1 MPCPHFSITIAK
13 RSENKSA
20 VAGAAYQS
28 GERLFSEY
36 DRKFKDYTG
45 KKEVVHSEILLPPN
59 APEEYRDRATLWNAV
74 EKVENQWNSQ
84 LARRM
89 VIAIPKEIPPDQ
101 HARLIREYCQEQFV
115 SKGMCA
121 DFAIHDKGDGNPH
134 AHIMLTMRA
143 IGEDGKW
150 LPKSRKV
157 YDLDENGQRIRL
169 PSGNWKSHKEDT
181 VDWNDRKYAEIW
193 RHEWEAAAN
202 QYLEA
207 NNRPERLDM
216 RSYERQGID
225 RIPTVHLGPEA
236 AGLERKGI
244 RTNKG
249 DLNRE
254 ISRTNRLKA
263 ALKKTIR
270 SLIDWLADVKDALRE
285 VLREEERVKTLPE
298 YLLDYMSKRK
308 AERMDW
314 NIAAQNKCGLTDFKK
329 ISHAIFFLKDKNIL
343 TVDELG
349 AEIKR
354 VTDEFYRISKEQK
367 RIETLRQLVRYSED
381 YKKYKPVH
389 EKYTSIH
396 WKWQKEK
403 FRVKH
408 SDELDAFYE
417 ADRFLRSHSDGHSP
431 DELKKEL
438 AGLEEVTGSHGK
450 TIDQCKSDLNELKS
464 VRYCVSYVMAD
475 EKAREQSSERRKER
489 ATEQRQEPKPD
500 RKPKKRHEYER

>member
-36 DRKFKDYTG
+36 DQKVKDYIG

-59 APEEYRDRATLWNAV
+59 APEEYHDRATLWNAV

-101 HARLIREYCQEQFV
+101 HVQLIREYCQEQFV

-134 AHIMLTMRA
+134 AHVMLTMRA

-150 LPKSRKV
+150 LSKSRKV
-157 YDLDENGQRIRL
+157 YDLDENGQRIKL

-202 QYLEA
+202 KYLEA

-216 RSYERQGID
+216 RPYERQGID
-225 RIPTVHLGPEA
+225 KIPTVHLGPEA

-285 VLREEERVKTLPE
+285 VLREEEREKTLPE

-314 NIAAQNKCGLTDFKK
+314 SIAAQNKCGLTDFKK

-367 RIETLRQLVRYSED
+367 RMETLRQLIRYSED
-381 YKKYKPVH
+381 YKKYKLVH
-389 EKYTSIH
+389 EKFTSIH
-396 WKWQKEK
+396 WKGQKEK
-403 FRVKH
+403 FQVKH

-417 ADRFLRSHSDGHSP
+417 ADRFLRSHSDSHSP
-431 DELKKEL
+431 SELKKEL
-438 AGLEEVTGSHGK
+438 VGLEEVGKSHGK
-450 TIDQCKSDLNELKS
+450 TIEQCKSDLNELKS

-475 EKAREQSSERRKER
+475 EKVREQNSKRKLSAEK
-489 ATEQRQEPKPD
+489 ENCL
-500 RKPKKRHEYER
+500 

>member
-36 DRKFKDYTG
+36 DRKVKDYTG

-59 APEEYRDRATLWNAV
+59 APEEYHDRATLWNAV

-84 LARRM
+84 LGRRM

-101 HARLIREYCQEQFV
+101 HVRLIREYCQEQFV

-134 AHIMLTMRA
+134 AHVMLTMRA

-169 PSGNWKSHKEDT
+169 ASGNWKSHKEDT
-181 VDWNDRKYAEIW
+181 VDWNDRKHAEIW
-193 RHEWEAAAN
+193 RHEWEVSAN
-202 QYLEA
+202 KYLEA
-207 NNRPERLDM
+207 NNRPERMDM

-236 AGLERKGI
+236 AGLERKGV

-314 NIAAQNKCGLTDFKK
+314 SIAAQNKCGLTDFKK
-329 ISHAIFFLKDKNIL
+329 ISHAISFLKGKNIL

-396 WKWQKEK
+396 WKGQKEK

-431 DELKKEL
+431 SELKKEL

-450 TIDQCKSDLNELKS
+450 MIEQCKSDLNELKS

-475 EKAREQSSERRKER
+475 EKAREQGNEQRKER

>member
-1 MPCPHFSITIAK
+1 MPCPHIKITIAK

-36 DRKFKDYTG
+36 DRKVKDYTG
-45 KKEVVHSEILLPPN
+45 KKEVVHSDILLPPN
-59 APEEYRDRATLWNAV
+59 APEEYRDRAALWNAV

-134 AHIMLTMRA
+134 AHVMLTMRA

-157 YDLDENGQRIRL
+157 YDLDENGQRIKL
-169 PSGNWKSHKEDT
+169 PSGSWKSHKEYT

-193 RHEWEAAAN
+193 RHEWEVSAN
-202 QYLEA
+202 KYLEA

-216 RSYERQGID
+216 RSYARQGID

-249 DLNRE
+249 NLNRE
-254 ISRTNRLKA
+254 INRTNRLKA

-270 SLIDWLADVKDALRE
+270 SLIDWLTDVKDALRE
-285 VLREEERVKTLPE
+285 ALREEEQEKTLPE

-314 NIAAQNKCGLTDFKK
+314 SIAAQNKCGLTDLRK
-329 ISHAIFFLKDKNIL
+329 ISHAISFLKGKNIA

-349 AEIKR
+349 AEIEH
-354 VTDEFYRISKEQK
+354 VTNELSRISQEQK
-367 RIETLRQLVRYSED
+367 RMEALRRLIRHSEN
-381 YKKYKPVH
+381 YEKYKPID
-389 EKYTSIH
+389 EKYRSIH
-396 WKWQKEK
+396 WKGQKEK
-403 FRVKH
+403 FREKH
-408 SDELDAFYE
+408 RDELDAFYA
-417 ADRFLRSHSDGHSP
+417 ADKFLRSHLDGRNHSRS
-431 DELKKEL
+431 EWRKEL
-438 AGLEEVTGSHGK
+438 AGLEEVSKSHDK
-450 TIDQCKSDLNELKS
+450 TTEQCRSDLNELKS
-464 VRYCVSYVMAD
+464 VRYCVSCVMAD
-475 EKAREQSSERRKER
+475 DKSREQKQNNELNK
-489 ATEQRQEPKPD
+489 Q
-500 RKPKKRHEYER
+500 HEYER

>member
-36 DRKFKDYTG
+36 DRKVKDYTG

-59 APEEYRDRATLWNAV
+59 VPEEYRDRAALWNAV

-101 HARLIREYCQEQFV
+101 HAQLIREYCQEQFV

-134 AHIMLTMRA
+134 AHVMLTMRA

-157 YDLDENGQRIRL
+157 YNLDENGQRIKL

-193 RHEWEAAAN
+193 RHEWEVAAN
-202 QYLEA
+202 KYLEA

-270 SLIDWLADVKDALRE
+270 SLIDWLAGVKDALRE
-285 VLREEERVKTLPE
+285 VLREEKREKTLPE

-314 NIAAQNKCGLTDFKK
+314 SIAAQNKCGLTDFKK
-329 ISHAIFFLKDKNIL
+329 ISHAICFLRDKNIL

-354 VTDEFYRISKEQK
+354 VTDEFYRISNEQK
-367 RIETLRQLVRYSED
+367 RMETLRQLVRYSED
-381 YKKYKPVH
+381 YKKYKPID
-389 EKYTSIH
+389 EKYRSIH
-396 WKWQKEK
+396 WKGQKEK

-417 ADRFLRSHSDGHSP
+417 ADRFLRSNSGGHSP
-431 DELKKEL
+431 GELKKEL

-450 TIDQCKSDLNELKS
+450 MIEQCKSDLNELKS

-475 EKAREQSSERRKER
+475 EKAREQGNERI
-489 ATEQRQEPKPD
+489 TEPKKEQTPNA
-500 RKPKKRHEYER
+500 KTKKRHEYER

>member
-36 DRKFKDYTG
+36 DQKVKDYTG

-89 VIAIPKEIPPDQ
+89 VIAIPKEISPDQ

-121 DFAIHDKGDGNPH
+121 DFSIHDKGDGNPH
-134 AHIMLTMRA
+134 AHVMLTMRA

-157 YDLDENGQRIRL
+157 YDLDENGQRIKL

-181 VDWNDRKYAEIW
+181 VDWNDRKHAEIW
-193 RHEWEAAAN
+193 RHEWEVAAN
-202 QYLEA
+202 EYLEA
-207 NNRPERLDM
+207 NNRPERLEM

-249 DLNRE
+249 DLNRD

-270 SLIDWLADVKDALRE
+270 SLIDWLTDVKDALRE
-285 VLREEERVKTLPE
+285 ALREEEQEKTLPE

-308 AERMDW
+308 GERMDW

-349 AEIKR
+349 AEINR
-354 VTDEFYRISKEQK
+354 VTALYEKIVNEQK
-367 RIETLRQLVRYSED
+367 RMETLRKLVRYFGD
-381 YKKYKPVH
+381 YKKYKPID
-389 EKYTSIH
+389 EKYRSIH
-396 WKWQKEK
+396 WKGQKEK

-438 AGLEEVTGSHGK
+438 AGLEEVGKSHGK
-450 TIDQCKSDLNELKS
+450 MIEQCKADLNELKS

-475 EKAREQSSERRKER
+475 EKVREQNSKRKLSAEK
-489 ATEQRQEPKPD
+489 ENCL
-500 RKPKKRHEYER
+500 

>member
-36 DRKFKDYTG
+36 DQKVKDYTG

-89 VIAIPKEIPPDQ
+89 VIAIPKEISPDQ

-121 DFAIHDKGDGNPH
+121 DFSIHDKGDGNPH
-134 AHIMLTMRA
+134 AHVMLTMRA

-157 YDLDENGQRIRL
+157 YDLDENGQRIKL

-181 VDWNDRKYAEIW
+181 VDWNDRKHAEIW
-193 RHEWEAAAN
+193 RHEWEVAAN
-202 QYLEA
+202 EYLEA
-207 NNRPERLDM
+207 NNRPERLEM

-270 SLIDWLADVKDALRE
+270 SLIDWLADVKDALWE

-308 AERMDW
+308 VERMDW
-314 NIAAQNKCGLTDFKK
+314 SIAAQNKCGLTDFKK
-329 ISHAIFFLKDKNIL
+329 ISHAISFLRDKNIL

-349 AEIKR
+349 SEINR
-354 VTDEFYRISKEQK
+354 VTALYEKIVNEQK
-367 RIETLRQLVRYSED
+367 RMETLRKLVRYSGD
-381 YKKYKPVH
+381 YKKYKPID
-389 EKYTSIH
+389 EKYRSIH
-396 WKWQKEK
+396 WKGQKEK

-438 AGLEEVTGSHGK
+438 AGLEEVGKSHGK
-450 TIDQCKSDLNELKS
+450 MIEQCKADLNELKS

-475 EKAREQSSERRKER
+475 EKVREQNSKRKLSAEK
-489 ATEQRQEPKPD
+489 ENCL
-500 RKPKKRHEYER
+500 

>member
-36 DRKFKDYTG
+36 DQKIKDYTG

-101 HARLIREYCQEQFV
+101 HVRLIREYCQEQFV

-157 YDLDENGQRIRL
+157 YDLDENGQRIKL

-193 RHEWEAAAN
+193 RHEWEVSAN
-202 QYLEA
+202 KYLEA

-225 RIPTVHLGPEA
+225 KIPTVHLGPEA

-270 SLIDWLADVKDALRE
+270 SLIDWLTDVKDALRE
-285 VLREEERVKTLPE
+285 VLREEEREKTLPE

-314 NIAAQNKCGLTDFKK
+314 SIAAQNKCGLTDFKK
-329 ISHAIFFLKDKNIL
+329 ISHAIFFLRDKNIL

-389 EKYTSIH
+389 EKYTSGFVNI
-396 WKWQKEK
+396 
-403 FRVKH
+403 
-408 SDELDAFYE
+408 S
-417 ADRFLRSHSDGHSP
+417 
-431 DELKKEL
+431 
-438 AGLEEVTGSHGK
+438 
-450 TIDQCKSDLNELKS
+450 
-464 VRYCVSYVMAD
+464 
-475 EKAREQSSERRKER
+475 
-489 ATEQRQEPKPD
+489 
-500 RKPKKRHEYER
+500 

>member
-1 MPCPHFSITIAK
+1 MPCPHFKITIAK

-36 DRKFKDYTG
+36 DRKVKDYTG

-59 APEEYRDRATLWNAV
+59 APEEYRDRAALWNAV

-134 AHIMLTMRA
+134 AHVMLTMRA

-157 YDLDENGQRIRL
+157 YDLKENGQRIKL
-169 PSGNWKSHKEDT
+169 PSGSWKSHKEDT

-193 RHEWEAAAN
+193 RHEWEVSAN
-202 QYLEA
+202 KYLKA

-216 RSYERQGID
+216 RSYARQGLD
-225 RIPTVHLGPEA
+225 KIPTVHLGPEA

-263 ALKKTIR
+263 ALKRTIH
-270 SLIDWLADVKDALRE
+270 SLIDWLTDVKDALRE
-285 VLREEERVKTLPE
+285 ALREEEQEKTLPE
-298 YLLDYMSKRK
+298 YLLDYMSRRK

-314 NIAAQNKCGLTDFKK
+314 SIAAQNKCGLTDLRK
-329 ISHAIFFLKDKNIL
+329 ISHAISFLKGKNIA

-349 AEIKR
+349 AEIER
-354 VTDEFYRISKEQK
+354 VTNELNCISQEQK
-367 RIETLRQLVRYSED
+367 RMETLHRLIRHSEN
-381 YKKYKPVH
+381 YEKYKPID
-389 EKYTSIH
+389 EKYRSIH
-396 WKWQKEK
+396 WKGQKEK
-403 FRVKH
+403 FREKH
-408 SDELDAFYE
+408 KDELDAFYA
-417 ADRFLRSHSDGHSP
+417 ADRFLRSHLDGRKYSRS
-431 DELKKEL
+431 EWRKEL
-438 AGLEEVTGSHGK
+438 AGLEEVSKSHDK
-450 TIDQCKSDLNELKS
+450 TTEQYRSDLNELKS
-464 VRYCVSYVMAD
+464 VRYCVSCVMAD
-475 EKAREQSSERRKER
+475 DKSREQKQNHEL
-489 ATEQRQEPKPD
+489 
-500 RKPKKRHEYER
+500 KKQQEYER

>member
-1 MPCPHFSITIAK
+1 MPCPHFKITIAK

-36 DRKFKDYTG
+36 DRKVKDYTG

-101 HARLIREYCQEQFV
+101 HPRLIREYCQEQFV

-134 AHIMLTMRA
+134 AHIILTMRA
-143 IGEDGKW
+143 IGENGKW

-157 YDLDENGQRIRL
+157 YDLDENGQRIKL

-193 RHEWEAAAN
+193 RHEWEVAAN
-202 QYLEA
+202 EYLEA
-207 NNRPERLDM
+207 NSRPERLDM
-216 RSYERQGID
+216 RSYARQGID
-225 RIPTVHLGPEA
+225 KIPTVHLGPEA

-270 SLIDWLADVKDALRE
+270 SLIDWLTDVKDALRE
-285 VLREEERVKTLPE
+285 ALREEEQEKTLPE

-314 NIAAQNKCGLTDFKK
+314 SVAAQNKCGLTDLRK
-329 ISHAIFFLKDKNIL
+329 ISHAISFLKGKNNA

-349 AEIKR
+349 AEIER
-354 VTDEFYRISKEQK
+354 VTNKLNRISQEQK
-367 RIETLRQLVRYSED
+367 RMETLRRLIRHSEN
-381 YKKYKPVH
+381 YEKYKPID
-389 EKYTSIH
+389 EKYRSIH
-396 WKWQKEK
+396 WKGQKEK
-403 FRVKH
+403 FREKH
-408 SDELDAFYE
+408 KDELDAFYA
-417 ADRFLRSHSDGHSP
+417 ADKFLRSHLDGRNHSRN
-431 DELKKEL
+431 EWRKEL
-438 AGLEEVTGSHGK
+438 AGLEEVSKSHDK
-450 TIDQCKSDLNELKS
+450 TTEQCRSDLNELKS
-464 VRYCVSYVMAD
+464 VRYCVSCVMAD
-475 EKAREQSSERRKER
+475 DKSREQKQNHEL
-489 ATEQRQEPKPD
+489 
-500 RKPKKRHEYER
+500 KKQQEYER

>member
-1 MPCPHFSITIAK
+1 MPCPHFKITIAK
-13 RSENKSA
+13 RSENKSV

-36 DRKFKDYTG
+36 DRKVKNYTG

-84 LARRM
+84 LARRI
-89 VIAIPKEIPPDQ
+89 VIAIPKEIPPYQ
-101 HARLIREYCQEQFV
+101 HAQLIREYCQEQFV

-121 DFAIHDKGDGNPH
+121 DFAIHDNGDGNPH

-157 YDLDENGQRIRL
+157 YDLKENGQRIKL
-169 PSGNWKSHKEDT
+169 PSGSWKSHKEDT

-193 RHEWEAAAN
+193 RHEWEVSAN
-202 QYLEA
+202 KYLKA

-216 RSYERQGID
+216 RSYARQGLD
-225 RIPTVHLGPEA
+225 KIPTVHLGPEA

-263 ALKKTIR
+263 ALKRTIR
-270 SLIDWLADVKDALRE
+270 SLIDWLTDVKDALRE
-285 VLREEERVKTLPE
+285 ALREEEQEKTLPE
-298 YLLDYMSKRK
+298 YLLDYMSRRK

-314 NIAAQNKCGLTDFKK
+314 SIAAQNKCGLTDLRK
-329 ISHAIFFLKDKNIL
+329 ISHAISFLKGKNIA

-349 AEIKR
+349 AEIER
-354 VTDEFYRISKEQK
+354 VTNELNRISQEQK
-367 RIETLRQLVRYSED
+367 RMETLRRLIRHSEN
-381 YKKYKPVH
+381 YEKYKPID
-389 EKYTSIH
+389 EKYRSIH
-396 WKWQKEK
+396 WKGQKEK
-403 FRVKH
+403 FREKH
-408 SDELDAFYE
+408 KDELDAFYA
-417 ADRFLRSHSDGHSP
+417 ADRFLRSHLDGRKYSRS
-431 DELKKEL
+431 EWRKEL
-438 AGLEEVTGSHGK
+438 AGLEEVSKSHDK
-450 TIDQCKSDLNELKS
+450 TTEQYRSDLNELKS
-464 VRYCVSYVMAD
+464 VRYCVSCVMAD
-475 EKAREQSSERRKER
+475 DKSREQKQNHEL
-489 ATEQRQEPKPD
+489 
-500 RKPKKRHEYER
+500 KKQQEYER

>member
-1 MPCPHFSITIAK
+1 MPCPHFKITIAK

-36 DRKFKDYTG
+36 DRKVKNYTG

-84 LARRM
+84 LARRI
-89 VIAIPKEIPPDQ
+89 VIAIPKEIPPYQ
-101 HARLIREYCQEQFV
+101 HAQLIREYCQEQFV

-157 YDLDENGQRIRL
+157 YDLAENGQRIKL
-169 PSGNWKSHKEDT
+169 PSGSWKSHKEDT

-193 RHEWEAAAN
+193 RHKWEVSAN
-202 QYLEA
+202 KYLKA
-207 NNRPERLDM
+207 NNRPERLEM
-216 RSYERQGID
+216 RSYARQGLD
-225 RIPTVHLGPEA
+225 KIPTVHLGPEA

-263 ALKKTIR
+263 ALKRTIR
-270 SLIDWLADVKDALRE
+270 SLIDWLTDVKDALRE
-285 VLREEERVKTLPE
+285 ALREEEQEKTLPE
-298 YLLDYMSKRK
+298 YLLDYMSRRK

-314 NIAAQNKCGLTDFKK
+314 SIAAQNKCGLTDLRK
-329 ISHAIFFLKDKNIL
+329 ISHAISFLKGKNIA

-349 AEIKR
+349 AEIER
-354 VTDEFYRISKEQK
+354 VTNELNRISQEQK
-367 RIETLRQLVRYSED
+367 RMETLRRLIRHSEN
-381 YKKYKPVH
+381 YEKYKPID
-389 EKYTSIH
+389 EKYRSIH
-396 WKWQKEK
+396 WKGQKEK
-403 FRVKH
+403 FREKH
-408 SDELDAFYE
+408 KDELDAFYA
-417 ADRFLRSHSDGHSP
+417 ADRFLRSHLDGRKYSRS
-431 DELKKEL
+431 EWRKEL
-438 AGLEEVTGSHGK
+438 AGLEEVSKSHDK
-450 TIDQCKSDLNELKS
+450 TTEQYRSDLNELKS
-464 VRYCVSYVMAD
+464 VRYCVSCVMAD
-475 EKAREQSSERRKER
+475 DKSREQKQNHEL
-489 ATEQRQEPKPD
+489 
-500 RKPKKRHEYER
+500 KKQQEYER

>member
-1 MPCPHFSITIAK
+1 MPCPHFKITIAK
-13 RSENKSA
+13 RSENKSV

-28 GERLFSEY
+28 GERLFSEH
-36 DRKFKDYTG
+36 DRKVKNYTG

-84 LARRM
+84 LARRI
-89 VIAIPKEIPPDQ
+89 VIAIPKEIPPYQ
-101 HARLIREYCQEQFV
+101 HAQLIREYCQEQFV

-121 DFAIHDKGDGNPH
+121 DFAIHDKGDGNPY

-157 YDLDENGQRIRL
+157 YDLKENGQRIKL
-169 PSGNWKSHKEDT
+169 PSGSWKSHKEDT

-193 RHEWEAAAN
+193 RHEWEVSAN
-202 QYLEA
+202 KYLEA

-216 RSYERQGID
+216 RSYARQGLD
-225 RIPTVHLGPEA
+225 KIPTVHLGPEA

-263 ALKKTIR
+263 ALKRTIR
-270 SLIDWLADVKDALRE
+270 SLIDWLTDVKDALRE
-285 VLREEERVKTLPE
+285 ALREEEQEKTLPE
-298 YLLDYMSKRK
+298 YLLDYMSRRK

-314 NIAAQNKCGLTDFKK
+314 SIAAQNKCGLTDLRK
-329 ISHAIFFLKDKNIL
+329 ISHAISFLKGKNIA

-349 AEIKR
+349 AEIER
-354 VTDEFYRISKEQK
+354 VTNELNRISQEQK
-367 RIETLRQLVRYSED
+367 RMETLRRLIRHSEN
-381 YKKYKPVH
+381 YEKYKPID
-389 EKYTSIH
+389 EKYRSIH
-396 WKWQKEK
+396 WKGQKEK
-403 FRVKH
+403 FREKH
-408 SDELDAFYE
+408 KDELDAFYA
-417 ADRFLRSHSDGHSP
+417 ADRFLRSHLDGRKYSRS
-431 DELKKEL
+431 EWRKEL
-438 AGLEEVTGSHGK
+438 AGLEEVSKSHDK
-450 TIDQCKSDLNELKS
+450 TTEQYRSDLNELKS
-464 VRYCVSYVMAD
+464 VRYCVSCVMAD
-475 EKAREQSSERRKER
+475 DKSREQKQNHEL
-489 ATEQRQEPKPD
+489 
-500 RKPKKRHEYER
+500 KKQQEYER

>member
-36 DRKFKDYTG
+36 DRKIKDYTG

-89 VIAIPKEIPPDQ
+89 VIAIPKEIPLDQ

-143 IGEDGKW
+143 IGENGKW

-157 YDLDENGQRIRL
+157 YDLDENGERIKL
-169 PSGNWKSHKEDT
+169 PSGSWKSHKEDT

-193 RHEWEAAAN
+193 RHEWEVSAN
-202 QYLEA
+202 KYLEA

-216 RSYERQGID
+216 RSYARQGID
-225 RIPTVHLGPEA
+225 KIPTVHLGPEA

-249 DLNRE
+249 DLNRD

-270 SLIDWLADVKDALRE
+270 SLIDWLTDVKDALRE
-285 VLREEERVKTLPE
+285 ALREEEQEKTLPE
-298 YLLDYMSKRK
+298 YLLPYIRLWKVFAQRWP
-308 AERMDW
+308 ERI
-314 NIAAQNKCGLTDFKK
+314 N
-329 ISHAIFFLKDKNIL
+329 
-343 TVDELG
+343 
-349 AEIKR
+349 
-354 VTDEFYRISKEQK
+354 
-367 RIETLRQLVRYSED
+367 
-381 YKKYKPVH
+381 
-389 EKYTSIH
+389 
-396 WKWQKEK
+396 
-403 FRVKH
+403 
-408 SDELDAFYE
+408 
-417 ADRFLRSHSDGHSP
+417 
-431 DELKKEL
+431 
-438 AGLEEVTGSHGK
+438 
-450 TIDQCKSDLNELKS
+450 
-464 VRYCVSYVMAD
+464 
-475 EKAREQSSERRKER
+475 
-489 ATEQRQEPKPD
+489 
-500 RKPKKRHEYER
+500 

>member
-36 DRKFKDYTG
+36 DQKIKDYTG

-157 YDLDENGQRIRL
+157 YDLDENGERIKL

-193 RHEWEAAAN
+193 RHEWEVAAN
-202 QYLEA
+202 EYLES
-207 NNRPERLDM
+207 NNRSERLDM

-270 SLIDWLADVKDALRE
+270 SLIDWLADVKYALRE

-329 ISHAIFFLKDKNIL
+329 ISHAISFLRDKNIL

-367 RIETLRQLVRYSED
+367 RMETLRQLVRYSED

-389 EKYTSIH
+389 EKYRSMH

-431 DELKKEL
+431 GELRKEL

-450 TIDQCKSDLNELKS
+450 TIEQCKSDLNELKS

-475 EKAREQSSERRKER
+475 EKAREQSNERRKEQ

-500 RKPKKRHEYER
+500 RKPKNRHEYER

>member
-1 MPCPHFSITIAK
+1 MPCPHFKITIAK
-13 RSENKSA
+13 RSENKSV

-36 DRKFKDYTG
+36 DRKVKNYTG

-84 LARRM
+84 LARRI
-89 VIAIPKEIPPDQ
+89 VIAIPKEIPPYQ
-101 HARLIREYCQEQFV
+101 HAQLIREYCQEQFV

-157 YDLDENGQRIRL
+157 YDLKENGQRIKL
-169 PSGNWKSHKEDT
+169 PSGSWKSHKEDT

-193 RHEWEAAAN
+193 RHEWEVSAN
-202 QYLEA
+202 KYLKA

-216 RSYERQGID
+216 RSYARQGLD
-225 RIPTVHLGPEA
+225 KIPTVHLGPEA

-263 ALKKTIR
+263 ALKRTIH
-270 SLIDWLADVKDALRE
+270 SLIDWLTDVKDALRE
-285 VLREEERVKTLPE
+285 ALREEEQEKTLPE
-298 YLLDYMSKRK
+298 YLLDYMSRRK

-314 NIAAQNKCGLTDFKK
+314 SIAAQNKCGLTDLRK
-329 ISHAIFFLKDKNIL
+329 ISHAISFLKGKNIA

-349 AEIKR
+349 AEIER
-354 VTDEFYRISKEQK
+354 VTNELNRISQEQK
-367 RIETLRQLVRYSED
+367 RMETLRRLIRHSEN
-381 YKKYKPVH
+381 YEKYKPID
-389 EKYTSIH
+389 EKYRSIH
-396 WKWQKEK
+396 WKGQKEK
-403 FRVKH
+403 FREKH
-408 SDELDAFYE
+408 KDELDAFYA
-417 ADRFLRSHSDGHSP
+417 ADRFLRSHLDGRKYSRS
-431 DELKKEL
+431 EWRKEL
-438 AGLEEVTGSHGK
+438 AGLEEVSKSHDK
-450 TIDQCKSDLNELKS
+450 TTEQYRSDLNELKS
-464 VRYCVSYVMAD
+464 VRYCVSCVMAD
-475 EKAREQSSERRKER
+475 DKSREQKQNHEL
-489 ATEQRQEPKPD
+489 
-500 RKPKKRHEYER
+500 KKQQEYER